1 MMQSFRQW
9 VASKKEPLKKY
20 QLLLARER
28 EREGE
33 QLVLTGERERENGE
47 GGRRQLAKKKS
58 KNNNIS
64 SFDFFSLLF

>member
-47 GGRRQLAKKKS
+47 GGKGTTGKEEEQKQ
-58 KNNNIS
+58 
-64 SFDFFSLLF
+64 